1 MHRRL
6 PGAAAVFVLA
16 GLASMG
22 LPGFSGFPAELK
34 ILVGAWS
41 FHPIWAVAAVVGVLV
56 AGAFTLRVMQR
67 AFFGQF
73 SAACGLGAGA
83 ETDDGGERLSLPE
96 KLGAGL
102 LLAATIVI
110 GLKPDLL
117 LDWIVPALQSPAFHF
132 AATNVVP

>member
-1 MHRRL
+1 
-6 PGAAAVFVLA
+6 
-16 GLASMG
+16 
-22 LPGFSGFPAELK
+22 
-34 ILVGAWS
+34 
-41 FHPIWAVAAVVGVLV
+41 
-56 AGAFTLRVMQR
+56 MQR

-73 SAACGLGAGA
+73 SAARGLGAGA

-117 LDWIVPALQSPAFHF
+117 LDWIMPALQSPAFHF
-132 AATNVVP
+132 AASKVVP